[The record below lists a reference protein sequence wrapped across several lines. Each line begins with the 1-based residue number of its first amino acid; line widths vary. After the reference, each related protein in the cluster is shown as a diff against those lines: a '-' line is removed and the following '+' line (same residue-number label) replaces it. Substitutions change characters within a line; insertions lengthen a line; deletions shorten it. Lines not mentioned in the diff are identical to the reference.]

1 MSGLT
6 FINFVLKLKGENF
19 TYVNVSSWYF
29 IGSPLKFQELY
40 FMKLYAETWLKKCMP
55 SKFFLIPAERKIK
68 WWMH

>member
-6 FINFVLKLKGENF
+6 FINFVLKLKDENF
-19 TYVNVSSWYF
+19 MYVNVSSWYF

-55 SKFFLIPAERKIK
+55 SKFFSIPAERKIK